1 MVEYT
6 TVSSKGQIV
15 IPKKIREQSGWGPGD
30 QLELVWTGDKLEL
43 KKAKAVAPQPDARMV
58 RELLGKYRTLND
70 EESSTSERKKLRDG
84 LYGKLD
90 S

>member
-6 TVSSKGQIV
+6 TLSSKGQIV

-30 QLELVWTGDKLEL
+30 QLELVWTGDRLEL
-43 KKAKAVAPQPDARMV
+43 KKAKPVAPQPEVSVV
-58 RELLGKYRTLND
+58 RELLGKYKTLSD
-70 EESSTSERKKLRDG
+70 EESSASDRKKLREG